1 MAKEKRLNW
10 TNVPTIIAFV
20 IGSLFGSGIFWTCKD
35 YRLRQGTQIV
45 EFNRTLTDR
54 LFMYSAL
61 DEEYI
66 SLLREYEKHDLGGD
80 KRGAWDIEYRINN
93 NRTKAKT
100 LHFEIDNLEKG
111 IAELENRPPRK
122 FISEPLPSLL
132 KIE

>member
-1 MAKEKRLNW
+1 
-10 TNVPTIIAFV
+10 
-20 IGSLFGSGIFWTCKD
+20 
-35 YRLRQGTQIV
+35 
-45 EFNRTLTDR
+45 
-54 LFMYSAL
+54 MYSAL